1 MVTGIFKSKTN
12 IIILILW
19 IVGFFHFN
27 LLPDFLTNYNDNILF
42 MVVSL
47 IIVSSFL
54 EKTTTL
60 PEGEFGRSI
69 NRAMLLLLVFA
80 VINCFVCNYY
90 RHQPV
95 YKTFIQWTPIFFV
108 YFYYPFRK
116 LKINTDDWERIIYIL
131 FCIVIVI
138 EIVMLLFPH
147 LLLFRMTSGTEKF
160 ENELRV
166 RVFADGILILGNT
179 MCLNKALVGEKRIKY
194 GFLYI
199 FSLFLIFMTGFR
211 MLDVACVIV
220 FFYLL
225 YKLKL
230 LRIKQLLITTIIM
243 VVSLFGLLQI
253 PTVKDRIEEMT
264 ERNEVDNFS
273 NDDYVRVLL
282 FNYYTTEYFKSNIE
296 FFLGSGMVQRIVVTD
311 ENIRTT
317 KGTDYPSQYSKEVSF
332 MSSVF
337 HYFPV
342 DMGLIGLSWEAG
354 IPAVLTILFVL
365 FYMVRKKTP
374 PQYYYI
380 SAWALFL
387 ILISWNNPKVYHH
400 HNMIYLPIV
409 LVILE
414 KVMCKES
421 ESPKVEM
428 NDRNN

>member
-1 MVTGIFKSKTN
+1 MITGIFNSKTN

-27 LLPDFLTNYNDNILF
+27 LLPNFLTHYSDNILF
-42 MVVSL
+42 LVVFF
-47 IIVSSFL
+47 IIVCSFL
-54 EKTTTL
+54 EKKMAL
-60 PEGEFGRSI
+60 PKGKFEKNI
-69 NRAMLLLLVFA
+69 NRAMFLLLVFA
-80 VINCFVCNYY
+80 VINCLVCNYY

-95 YKTFIQWTPIFFV
+95 YKTFVQWTPILFIF
-108 YFYYPFRK
+108 FYYPFRK
-116 LKINTDDWERIIYIL
+116 VKLRTNDWERIIYIL

-147 LLLFRMTSGTEKF
+147 LLLFQMTSGTEKF
-160 ENELRV
+160 KNELRV
-166 RVFADGILILGNT
+166 RVFADGILFLGNT

-194 GFLYI
+194 GILYV

-230 LRIKQLLITTIIM
+230 LRIKQLLIATVILVLSLIGIM
-243 VVSLFGLLQI
+243 QI

-264 ERNEVDNFS
+264 ERSQVDNFS
-273 NDDYVRVLL
+273 NDDYIRVLL
-282 FNYYTTEYFKSNIE
+282 FNYYTTEYFKSNME
-296 FFLGSGMVQRIVVTD
+296 FFLGSGMVQRIVLTD
-311 ENIRTT
+311 EMRSI
-317 KGTDYPSQYSKEVSF
+317 KSTDYPSKYSKEVSF
-332 MSSVF
+332 MSNQF

-354 IPAVLTILFVL
+354 IPAVLIILFVL

-414 KVMCKES
+414 KVMCKET
-421 ESPKVEM
+421 ESQKVEI